1 MVRPRHRNMMLSV
14 EQENIIKRAF
24 EIALE
29 CGSIEEVKRR
39 LIREGYLHVNAHLT
53 GWQIRREILGRL
65 NRDLGHEVPKRAE

>member
-1 MVRPRHRNMMLSV
+1 MMLSV